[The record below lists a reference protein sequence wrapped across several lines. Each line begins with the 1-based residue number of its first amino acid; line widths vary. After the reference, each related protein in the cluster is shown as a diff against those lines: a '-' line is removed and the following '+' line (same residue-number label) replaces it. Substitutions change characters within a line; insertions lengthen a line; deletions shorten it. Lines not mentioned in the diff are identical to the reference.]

1 MFKNLSRVIYLI
13 SFACF
18 FFLISI
24 FLVSGLTW
32 STDYTTVNV
41 NSSNY
46 WDDLDTPADIPNSE
60 FWYNH
65 TSATYTLWNGVWGYN
80 HSLNVLTRWGA
91 DFNSTFN
98 STYDTYAYNHTLD
111 TFTLWNTLWT
121 KWITNN
127 PWLYNDTDTIYFNES
142 KLTTIYY
149 NATNLNAN
157 RGTTAGILKDIQI
170 YDRTSYNVTE
180 EAGANG
186 LDFKINFTGVSDFNH
201 LVIRYKSTLGETH
214 LLNVQIYDYSDAN
227 WENYA
232 TISEAIDFNVIE
244 LGVYDA
250 DEHINGGV
258 VSVRFYQSA
267 NGNTNHEHYFDW
279 VTIADGFA
287 TPSGAETDPFSFH
300 KEENLNNTDYNITA
314 ENFYKEENKAGF
326 CTNATH
332 WFMGNITYAYEQGW
346 CG

>member
-24 FLVSGLTW
+24 FLISGLTW

-46 WDDLDTPADIPNSE
+46 WDDLDTPADIPNFE
-60 FWYNH
+60 FW
-65 TSATYTLWNGVWGYN
+65 
-80 HSLNVLTRWGA
+80 
-91 DFNSTFN
+91 
-98 STYDTYAYNHTLD
+98 YNHTLD
-111 TFTLWNTLWT
+111 TFTLWDTLWT

-127 PWLYNDTDTIYFNES
+127 PWLYNDTDTIYFNET
-142 KLTTIYY
+142 KLETKYY

-332 WFMGNITYAYEQGW
+332 WFMGNITQAYEQGW
-346 CG
+346 CS